1 MCQKV
6 GSEENHSLPGRMDTT
21 LENNPVERASI
32 DVNAADNSALR
43 LLLLA
48 VLGFGLVGL
57 AIELLL
63 LGHTEETPQWIPL
76 ITITLGLVAG
86 TVLAIRPARKTV
98 IAFRIAMALFVI
110 ASLAGLYFHY
120 TGNVEFE
127 LEMYP
132 SMAGME
138 LFRKSMTGATP
149 ALAPGMMAQL
159 GLMGLAITWRH
170 PALRR

>member
-1 MCQKV
+1 MDRTV
-6 GSEENHSLPGRMDTT
+6 ENT
-21 LENNPVERASI
+21 PVDRASI
-32 DVNAADNSALR
+32 DVKASDNSALR
-43 LLLLA
+43 LILLA

-76 ITITLGLVAG
+76 ITVALGLVAS
-86 TVLAIRPARKTV
+86 TVLAIRPSRKTV
-98 IAFRIAMALFVI
+98 IAFRIAMTLFVI

-138 LFRKSMTGATP
+138 LFKKSMTGATP